1 MMGLFTR
8 INRSELEVVDFHS
21 KVDHSQVGVFS
32 LRYQKSIYKNLGTI
46 PIIFKDK
53 NNTKKVFF
61 LFMLF
66 LKKKMVVKIIFIKY
80 ICGIK

>member
-8 INRSELEVVDFHS
+8 INISELEVVDFHS

-46 PIIFKDK
+46 PIILKNK

-61 LFMLF
+61 LFMF
-66 LKKKMVVKIIFIKY
+66 FFKEMVVKIIFTNY